1 MQLTAATN
9 GTFSATSCAHRAMPA
24 PTVEFENAVGQ
35 CGPMETAALREWVT
49 DAIRYWEPR
58 RIVYNLVLMGVVLAC
73 FVVALPLS
81 KGIISLNFALVL
93 FMMAVL
99 ANVAYC
105 SAYVVD
111 LFAQISG
118 FRELWQKYR
127 WLLFLVGMIFA
138 GIITRFWSLAVFS
151 PGQ

>member
-1 MQLTAATN
+1 MEQYPL
-9 GTFSATSCAHRAMPA
+9 
-24 PTVEFENAVGQ
+24 
-35 CGPMETAALREWVT
+35 METAALREWVT

-58 RIVYNLVLMGVVLAC
+58 RIIYNLVLTGVVLAC
-73 FVVALPLS
+73 FVVGLPLS
-81 KGIISLNFALVL
+81 KGMIGLNFTLVL
-93 FMMAVL
+93 FLMAVL

-105 SAYVVD
+105 AAYVVD

-118 FRELWQKYR
+118 FRELWKKYR

-138 GIITRFWSLAVFS
+138 SIITRFWSLAVFS

>member
-1 MQLTAATN
+1 
-9 GTFSATSCAHRAMPA
+9 
-24 PTVEFENAVGQ
+24 
-35 CGPMETAALREWVT
+35 METAALREWVT

-58 RIVYNLVLMGVVLAC
+58 RIVYNLILSGVVLAC

-81 KGIISLNFALVL
+81 KGMISLNFALVL

-105 SAYVVD
+105 AAYVVD

-127 WLLFLVGMIFA
+127 WLLFLVGVIFA